1 MITGI
6 VYNQWSNGV
15 DRCFATG
22 IVELYEDEGLTTL
35 ISSSPMAL
43 GVYTLPNIPNYSNRI
58 VYLVVRNSLG
68 DVVYQNQFTFYSD
81 PYGNQIDYTDL
92 NIFVNDTSAITCN
105 PNYLQDAIV
114 CSFYLIRKPCTNII
128 CVIST
133 SSFNYNYVAYTFYY
147 GSTTENKSVTLFGD
161 NACFNYGD
169 CIVGNYLVCQTLR
182 LYDAIIVT
190 GGSCCGNTTYEG
202 LGEVLDECTVC
213 EEFELGKR
221 LPEVSFVIENQC
233 CNNCPCY
240 EVDTPITF
248 NPIVKFNLTDCCIG
262 TTPQPCKEEPHM
274 PLTSFSIFEYSIPFT
289 YPVDGLIIDEEYLI
303 DNDLLGIDRI
313 YRIRLEFELDIPC
326 LCEDG
331 GNVIIS
337 SIPNTYNTDL
347 PIISTPAGIP
357 DRVYFVLD
365 DNTSLYFGAFNDLVV
380 QTYEVLPS
388 VGNQDIVFDTYFFYT
403 GSDNAQLL
411 TFDFI
416 VSYCGITYSVKVEQ
430 TIGSDIDGNLTY
442 SHVITTF

>member
-169 CIVGNYLVCQTLR
+169 CIIGNYLVCQTLR
-182 LYDAIIVT
+182 LYDVINSS
-190 GGSCCGNTTYEG
+190 GCCGNTTYTG
-202 LGEVLDECTVC
+202 TGEILEECSVC

-233 CNNCPCY
+233 CDKCPCY

-248 NPIVKFNLTDCCIG
+248 TPIVKFNLTDCCIG
-262 TTPQPCKEEPHM
+262 TTPQPCLIPPSLTFIKEDIFMYDKPYTM
-274 PLTSFSIFEYSIPFT
+274 PVDSFVVDDLSFPQYDRVYKVGLKFELDVPCLCTNDDRIVIRSVPFT
-289 YPVDGLIIDEEYLI
+289 YNY
-303 DNDLLGIDRI
+303 
-313 YRIRLEFELDIPC
+313 
-326 LCEDG
+326 
-331 GNVIIS
+331 
-337 SIPNTYNTDL
+337 IPNDFNSNLVAPFRAYY
-347 PIISTPAGIP
+347 I
-357 DRVYFVLD
+357 LD
-365 DNTSLYFGAFNDLVV
+365 DNTPLYFGALTDSNINTFEIV
-380 QTYEVLPS
+380 PS
-388 VGNQDIVFDTYFFYT
+388 VGNQDIDFDLYFLFNSEGKNRQNISFRFEVF
-403 GSDNAQLL
+403 
-411 TFDFI
+411 
-416 VSYCGITYSVKVEQ
+416 YCGEVIGVEVIQ
-430 TIGSDIDGNLTY
+430 TIQIDDDGNLVY
-442 SHVITTF
+442 SQLVTIS